1 MQYIAERKWAQIKPC
16 IHSVITYYGEFFW
29 TWSLSTVITFEL
41 SDFFYLCNKVLK
53 HIHWLFMDV

>member
-41 SDFFYLCNKVLK
+41 SDFFLSVQ
-53 HIHWLFMDV
+53 